1 MRKPSA
7 CVGCVLISA
16 ESVVGYLLDSCLRYH
31 GTYKYLGRGENMTD
45 KDIDFLYSV
54 YVEQKADPEYEKVF
68 VEKIKLVYEQKK
80 LSEEMQ
86 AKFAETQEKLQ
97 KLNNEK

>member
-1 MRKPSA
+1 
-7 CVGCVLISA
+7 
-16 ESVVGYLLDSCLRYH
+16 
-31 GTYKYLGRGENMTD
+31 MTD

-68 VEKIKLVYEQKK
+68 IEKIKLVYEQKK

-86 AKFAETQEKLQ
+86 AKFTETQEKLQ

>member
-1 MRKPSA
+1 
-7 CVGCVLISA
+7 
-16 ESVVGYLLDSCLRYH
+16 
-31 GTYKYLGRGENMTD
+31 MTD

-54 YVEQKADPEYEKVF
+54 YVEQKADPDYEKVF
-68 VEKIKLVYEQKK
+68 IEKIKLVYEQKK

-86 AKFAETQEKLQ
+86 AKFTETQEKLA

>member
-1 MRKPSA
+1 
-7 CVGCVLISA
+7 
-16 ESVVGYLLDSCLRYH
+16 
-31 GTYKYLGRGENMTD
+31 MTD

-54 YVEQKADPEYEKVF
+54 YVEQKADQEYEKVF
-68 VEKIKLVYEQKK
+68 IEKIKLVYEQKK

-86 AKFAETQEKLQ
+86 AKFSETQEKLQ

>member
-1 MRKPSA
+1 
-7 CVGCVLISA
+7 
-16 ESVVGYLLDSCLRYH
+16 
-31 GTYKYLGRGENMTD
+31 MTD

-54 YVEQKADPEYEKVF
+54 YVEHKADPDYEKVF

-86 AKFAETQEKLQ
+86 TKFAKTQEKLQ

>member
-1 MRKPSA
+1 
-7 CVGCVLISA
+7 
-16 ESVVGYLLDSCLRYH
+16 
-31 GTYKYLGRGENMTD
+31 MTD

-54 YVEQKADPEYEKVF
+54 YVDGEVDKEYEKVF

-86 AKFAETQEKLQ
+86 AKFAETQKKLAELNEEK
-97 KLNNEK
+97 

>member
-1 MRKPSA
+1 
-7 CVGCVLISA
+7 
-16 ESVVGYLLDSCLRYH
+16 
-31 GTYKYLGRGENMTD
+31 MTD

-54 YVEQKADPEYEKVF
+54 YVDGLVDSEYEKVF

-86 AKFAETQEKLQ
+86 AKFAETQEKIA
-97 KLNNEK
+97 KLNSEK

>member
-1 MRKPSA
+1 
-7 CVGCVLISA
+7 
-16 ESVVGYLLDSCLRYH
+16 
-31 GTYKYLGRGENMTD
+31 MTD

-54 YVEQKADPEYEKVF
+54 YVEHKADPEYEKVF
-68 VEKIKLVYEQKK
+68 IEKIKLVYEQKK

>member
-1 MRKPSA
+1 
-7 CVGCVLISA
+7 
-16 ESVVGYLLDSCLRYH
+16 
-31 GTYKYLGRGENMTD
+31 MTD

-54 YVEQKADPEYEKVF
+54 YVEQKADPDYEKVF

-86 AKFAETQEKLQ
+86 AKFAETQEKLA
-97 KLNNEK
+97 KLNEEK

>member
-1 MRKPSA
+1 M
-7 CVGCVLISA
+7 V
-16 ESVVGYLLDSCLRYH
+16 YLLY

-54 YVEQKADPEYEKVF
+54 YVEHKADPEYEMVF

-80 LSEEMQ
+80 LSEDMNK
-86 AKFAETQEKLQ
+86 KFMETQEKLA
-97 KLNNEK
+97 KLNEEK

>member
-1 MRKPSA
+1 
-7 CVGCVLISA
+7 
-16 ESVVGYLLDSCLRYH
+16 
-31 GTYKYLGRGENMTD
+31 MTD

-68 VEKIKLVYEQKK
+68 IEKIKLVYEQKK

-86 AKFAETQEKLQ
+86 AKFSETQEKLQ

>member
-1 MRKPSA
+1 
-7 CVGCVLISA
+7 
-16 ESVVGYLLDSCLRYH
+16 
-31 GTYKYLGRGENMTD
+31 MTD

-80 LSEEMQ
+80 LSKEMQ